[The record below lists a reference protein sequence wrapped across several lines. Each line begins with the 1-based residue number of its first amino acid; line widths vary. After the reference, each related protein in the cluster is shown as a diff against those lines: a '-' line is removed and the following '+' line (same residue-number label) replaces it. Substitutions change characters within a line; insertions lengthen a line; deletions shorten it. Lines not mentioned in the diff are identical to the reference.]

1 MVWSTGSQTQGT
13 GFKSRSGQKF
23 SDFFRSQIGS
33 ECKRIFLAV
42 MRKRCRGSFF
52 FIMYLYVLL
61 FQEKPKPGEQGA
73 FDEIAASFKQPE
85 SLGVMDFMIQVI
97 W

>member
-1 MVWSTGSQTQGT
+1 
-13 GFKSRSGQKF
+13 
-23 SDFFRSQIGS
+23 
-33 ECKRIFLAV
+33 
-42 MRKRCRGSFF
+42 
-52 FIMYLYVLL
+52 MYLYVLL